1 MVTPAVAVTRLPR
14 VLHPLAWWL
23 WAAGLATAASV
34 TTQPVLLLLLIAA
47 AAFVVSA
54 RRAVTPWS
62 ASYGAFLRVAV
73 VVLVVRVALYVL
85 LGDAGGKHVI
95 VRLPQLPLPV
105 GWGVRLGGALT
116 AEGLISAIEDGLRL
130 GAVLVCVGAANALA
144 SPARLLKALP
154 GALYEVGVAVSVAV
168 SFAPQAV
175 VAFGRAR
182 RARRLRGVDM
192 RGLRALRGLAVPVLE
207 DALER
212 SVDLAAA
219 MDARGFGRRGGVPR
233 RTRLTATG
241 LTVIGLLAI
250 CAGTYGLLASGAPAA
265 LGIPLMLVGAAVA
278 VVGFAVGNRA
288 SGRSR
293 YRPDVWRLAEWG
305 VALCGAAVAAAYV
318 SLAHS
323 DPASL
328 DAMSTPLQVPDLPWP
343 LVVVT
348 LVAALPAWLAPHV
361 PRSAANR
368 RTTVSVAR
376 AVEVTP

>member
-1 MVTPAVAVTRLPR
+1 
-14 VLHPLAWWL
+14 
-23 WAAGLATAASV
+23 
-34 TTQPVLLLLLIAA
+34 
-47 AAFVVSA
+47 
-54 RRAVTPWS
+54 
-62 ASYGAFLRVAV
+62 
-73 VVLVVRVALYVL
+73 
-85 LGDAGGKHVI
+85 
-95 VRLPQLPLPV
+95 
-105 GWGVRLGGALT
+105 
-116 AEGLISAIEDGLRL
+116 
-130 GAVLVCVGAANALA
+130 
-144 SPARLLKALP
+144 
-154 GALYEVGVAVSVAV
+154 
-168 SFAPQAV
+168 
-175 VAFGRAR
+175 
-182 RARRLRGVDM
+182 M

-323 DPASL
+323 DPSSL

-361 PRSAANR
+361 PRSAASR